1 MRKVRRV
8 DGERGDGGCD
18 LRGGGSRM
26 ARGDRGQE
34 VGVVIPY
41 PGGGVISVI
50 VAVIPAVIRV
60 VIKTVRAVIGAIICA
75 HGSWWRDGRGEG
87 YRGYG
92 DGGNRRDGYFR
103 D

>member
-8 DGERGDGGCD
+8 DGEGGDGRCD
-18 LRGGGSRM
+18 LGGGGSRE

-41 PGGGVISVI
+41 PGGGVIAVI
-50 VAVIPAVIRV
+50 VAVIPAVIGV
-60 VIKTVRAVIGAIICA
+60 VVKTVGAVIGAIVCP
-75 HGSWWRDGRGEG
+75 HGSWWRDGRDG
-87 YRGYG
+87 YGGYG
-92 DGGNRRDGYFR
+92 DGGNRGDGYFG